1 MKNVLLAA
9 GVLLAGTASL
19 ASAQTP
25 SNDEV
30 ATYTAIVRTP
40 IGALS
45 PMLTNTLLNRLQNG
59 ASLAV
64 RYGNLAKGDFNANS
78 NAFALTGI
86 LPAGL
91 GSSLTLTAGVI
102 LNETSPIVGAPE
114 TRGQLI
120 LGVGGDIRLI
130 GRTMGNTAASPLW
143 TVSLDGELGY
153 GNANPGTYFGG
164 YVGVPIA
171 LVQRG
176 EGMQFV
182 PFLTPGFAFAQNSAN
197 GTSTSGSGLM
207 VGGGLGIY
215 NMMSSVTVNVAVQHQ
230 FMNGARNT
238 IGINLL
244 LGGK

>member
-1 MKNVLLAA
+1 MKTHLLFTAILTA
-9 GVLLAGTASL
+9 GLPSFAL
-19 ASAQTP
+19 AQTI
-25 SNDEV
+25 EER
-30 ATYTAIVRTP
+30 ATYTAVVRTP

-59 ASLAV
+59 ASLAL
-64 RYGNLAKGDFNANS
+64 RYGNLGKGDMNATT
-78 NAFALTGI
+78 NAFAVTGI

-91 GSSLTLTAGVI
+91 GSALRLTAGVI
-102 LNETSPIVGAPE
+102 LNENSPVIGSPE
-114 TRGQLI
+114 TEGQLM
-120 LGVGGDIRLI
+120 LGVGGDIRLT
-130 GRTMGNTAASPLW
+130 GRTMGNTATSPLW

-153 GNANPGTYFGG
+153 GKANPGTYFSG

-182 PFLTPGFAFAQNSAN
+182 PFLTPGFTFVQNSAN
-197 GTSTSGSGLM
+197 GSSTSGSGMM

-215 NMMSSVTVNVAVQHQ
+215 NMMSSVTINVAAQHQ

-238 IGINLL
+238 LGINLL
-244 LGGK
+244 FGGK